1 MRRIRSAD
9 RYGSI
14 VLEASISISIVI
26 LLLCAMISSI
36 TVVNAEIYMQ
46 RATENVVAELNAT
59 IPFFSNGFSSIDDL
73 LTISDEEES
82 VDAERS
88 SLNQVMNAFG
98 NASGEAK
105 NIVSSA
111 TLGRYVRDR
120 IQIEYDKLISNGWVY
135 QHLVS
140 NLSVYVDLNADE
152 RSIYLHVFYDIGV
165 GDYSLQREYCTSI
178 AMYSEI
184 KIDDSASE
192 QNQLESDDVW
202 EKDNFERGII
212 IREKYGG
219 NLPHNYPVICSFDD
233 GHALSVKS
241 IDTTS
246 PQYQVDQSLEKKIK
260 SYIRDLSLFETSQY
274 GDYSI
279 NQGEIKS
286 KTLII
291 VIPENGYDS
300 CENVLHRLE
309 GYANERN
316 VEMRVEKYGNSHRF
330 TDSTDA

>member
-1 MRRIRSAD
+1 MRRIRRVN

-36 TVVNAEIYMQ
+36 TTVNAEIYMQ
-46 RATENVVAELNAT
+46 RATENVVAEMNVA
-59 IPFFSNGFSSIDDL
+59 IPFVSNGFSSIDEL
-73 LTISDEEES
+73 ITISGEDKTIDS
-82 VDAERS
+82 DHS
-88 SLNQVMNAFG
+88 SLNQAMNVFES
-98 NASGEAK
+98 ASGETK
-105 NIVSSA
+105 NIVFTS

-140 NLSVYVDLNADE
+140 NLSVYVDMNADE

-165 GDYSLQREYCTSI
+165 GDYTLQREYCTSLAI
-178 AMYSEI
+178 YSEMEI
-184 KIDDSASE
+184 VDSTLEHDQS
-192 QNQLESDDVW
+192 ESDGIW

-212 IREKYGG
+212 FREKYGG
-219 NLPHNYPVICSFDD
+219 NLPHNYPVICAFDD

-241 IDTTS
+241 IDTTA
-246 PQYQVDQSLEKKIK
+246 PQYQVEQTLEKKIK

-274 GDYSI
+274 GEYSI
-279 NQGEIKS
+279 NEGEITS

-291 VIPENGYDS
+291 VIPENGSDS
-300 CENVLHRLE
+300 CERDFLRLE
-309 GYANERN
+309 EYANERN

-330 TDSTDA
+330 SDCSDT